1 MATTTRPAPVSR
13 APGASI
19 GRELERVRLEH
30 RARRM
35 GFAIAALRDLSD
47 ARAQNGAAPPALRQ
61 AIAGFSQELA
71 QVRQRIEKL

>member
-1 MATTTRPAPVSR
+1 MATTTQPAPIPQAR
-13 APGASI
+13 GTSI

-47 ARAQNGAAPPALRQ
+47 ARAKNGAVPPALRQ
-61 AIAGFSQELA
+61 AIAGFSQELS
-71 QVRQRIEKL
+71 QVRQRIDKL